1 MRNQVQR
8 EKKVDVQKN
17 ELLNT
22 ALVNRRD
29 NSSHKAQLRVTRPVL
44 QQFNQLSHPPVANCP
59 LANSLPLPSPQ
70 KSVQGKCFHSHQYAQ
85 NVFQELIKSQST
97 DIFLYYEDKCTYF
110 LLATRC

>member
-8 EKKVDVQKN
+8 EKSRCTKKRAAKHCPGQQKGQFFTQSPITCHTTSVSTVQP
-17 ELLNT
+17 LC
-22 ALVNRRD
+22 
-29 NSSHKAQLRVTRPVL
+29 
-44 QQFNQLSHPPVANCP
+44 HPPVANCP

-97 DIFLYYEDKCTYF
+97 DIFLYYEDKRSYF